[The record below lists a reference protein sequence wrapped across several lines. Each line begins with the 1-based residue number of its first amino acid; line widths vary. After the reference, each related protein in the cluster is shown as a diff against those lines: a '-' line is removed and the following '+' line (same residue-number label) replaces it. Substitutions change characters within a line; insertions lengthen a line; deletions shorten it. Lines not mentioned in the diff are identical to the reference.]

1 MRQAIAAADLGDDVY
16 GEDPT
21 VKRLEEMAA
30 ALLGKEAALMTA
42 SGTMSN
48 LTTLLTFCGRG
59 DEAIVGSES
68 HIVHYEAG
76 GASALGGV
84 AYRTV
89 FNDKR
94 GMLDPEDVESA
105 IRGNRLHFPP
115 TAVVCMENTHNRC
128 GGSALTTEDMRSV
141 ANVAHARGVPV
152 YVDGARIF
160 NAAVARNTPV
170 ASLVEDIDAVS
181 FSLCKGLAAPV
192 GSVLCGSADF
202 IVRARKIRQMLGGGM
217 RQAGIIAAAGIVA
230 LETMID
236 RLAEDH
242 ANARVLANGLSNIPG
257 VILDPSTVETNIVIF
272 EVQGIDAVEFQARL
286 AEAGVLTTDSGAGR
300 IRMLTHYGISRAD
313 VEEAV
318 EHVKAALQVKA

>member
-1 MRQAIAAADLGDDVY
+1 
-16 GEDPT
+16 
-21 VKRLEEMAA
+21 
-30 ALLGKEAALMTA
+30 
-42 SGTMSN
+42 MSN
-48 LTTLLTFCGRG
+48 LTSLLTFCGRG

-76 GASALGGV
+76 GASALGGI

-89 FNDKR
+89 LNDRR
-94 GMLDPEDVESA
+94 GMLDPDEVGSA
-105 IRGNRLHFPP
+105 IRGTRLHFPP
-115 TAVVCMENTHNRC
+115 TALVCLENTQNRC
-128 GGSALTTEDMRSV
+128 GGSALTTEDMRSI
-141 ANVAHARGVPV
+141 ANVAHAHGVPV

-160 NAAVARNTPV
+160 NAAVALSTPV
-170 ASLVEDIDAVS
+170 ASLVADVDAIG

-192 GSVLCGSADF
+192 GSVLCGSTAF
-202 IVRARKIRQMLGGGM
+202 IARARKMRQMLGGGM

-242 ANARVLANGLSNIPG
+242 ANAQILARGLAIIPSV
-257 VILDPSTVETNIVIF
+257 VIDSASVETNIVIF
-272 EVQGIDAVEFQARL
+272 EVNGVDAAEFQARL

-318 EHVKAALQVKA
+318 EHVRAVLQVRA